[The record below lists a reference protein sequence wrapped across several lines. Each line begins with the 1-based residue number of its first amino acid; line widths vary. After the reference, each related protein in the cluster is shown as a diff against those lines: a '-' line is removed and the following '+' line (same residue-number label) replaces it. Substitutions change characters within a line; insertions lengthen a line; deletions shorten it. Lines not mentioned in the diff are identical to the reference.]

1 MLINATAY
9 NISILSTEGV
19 DYNPG
24 TKSHWSA
31 PDLVTVTKQIPYS
44 SFICEIEVFEVPQQL
59 THGIPTSKVK
69 YGEITNLPEPQE
81 GVFYIV
87 DSLLFAVGKARGR
100 TDLLT
105 PYQPVF
111 DGSEPEGGPY
121 LLGYLGLEK

>member
-1 MLINATAY
+1 MLINATAD
-9 NISILSTEGV
+9 NISILSIEGV
-19 DYNPG
+19 RYNPG

-31 PDLVTVTKQIPYS
+31 PDLITVIKQLPYS

-59 THGIPTSKVK
+59 THGIPTNKVR
-69 YGEITNLPEPQE
+69 YGKIINLPEPQE
-81 GVFYIV
+81 EILYVV
-87 DSLLFAVGKARGR
+87 DSLVFAVGKARGK

-111 DGSEPEGGPY
+111 DGSEPCGGPH

>member
-1 MLINATAY
+1 MLINTTTN
-9 NISILSTEGV
+9 NISILSIKGV
-19 DYNPG
+19 RYNPG

-31 PDLVTVTKQIPYS
+31 PDLITVTKQIPYS
-44 SFICEIEVFEVPQQL
+44 SFVCEIEVFQIPQQT
-59 THGIPTSKVK
+59 THGIPTNKVE
-69 YGEITNLPEPQE
+69 YGEIINLPEPQE
-81 GVFYIV
+81 GILYIV
-87 DSLLFAVGKARGR
+87 DSLVFAVGKARGR